1 LRALVSIAKFDHHRA
16 SVAGS
21 GVLGIAS
28 AAAVAAKSPAAL
40 RALCFEAV
48 GLLASDDDWET
59 SPKAFDERRVAEFVK
74 LRAQALSVGCV
85 DAMVSC
91 LVPSAKP
98 DEVRLCS
105 AAASA
110 IARLAPSAD
119 VAPLLLKQN
128 CLSKCLK
135 LLQQREAPKKST
147 KGSSEEEAAPS
158 EASKHG
164 AAEEAE
170 DDEDE
175 DEYDWSFACERPAL
189 KVLVGILKQRPNVVV
204 PAPASPAAAEP
215 TASEDGDDNTST
227 ETAAGASLFSAVA
240 TPALLDALVQCLE
253 ASAGTSRRS
262 EAHALATDCLRRL
275 AAARD
280 AQGQPLILCR
290 DGSPNRAAPS
300 SSNSASAS
308 DDTAFHGGFTA
319 LYGLWCFLL
328 VVWVG
333 IDSYYRRGNYSSY
346 QFSYMAYWSFN
357 GNHSIR
363 YGAIGWW

>member
-1 LRALVSIAKFDHHRA
+1 M
-16 SVAGS
+16 AGS

-346 QFSYMAYWSFN
+346 QFSYMAYWSLN